1 MLINRQ
7 LKLYEFM
14 NVVDNPLLRI
24 GVYGDNYTCLRGYEY
39 MKLVKTTSLR

>member
-14 NVVDNPLLRI
+14 NVVDKPLLRI
-24 GVYGDNYTCLRGYEY
+24 GVYRHDYTCLGVYEY
-39 MKLVKTTSLR
+39 MKLVRTTSLR